1 MRYFEGRGYSEE
13 FVSNFY
19 KIIDEFGSNPVIQVV
34 NYPDVICG
42 KCPYNINS
50 MCTRNDKD
58 SEEYVKEKDDFI
70 LKELDLNQKI
80 AFNLV
85 RCMVDD
91 KLTILR
97 RICKDCEWLEYC
109 KD

>member
-1 MRYFEGRGYSEE
+1 MIIRAHHLLCMRYFEGRGYSEE

-34 NYPDVICG
+34 NYPEVICG

-58 SEEYVKEKDDFI
+58 YEEYVMTWWV
-70 LKELDLNQKI
+70 LDGFWFATAKS
-80 AFNLV
+80 AFPY
-85 RCMVDD
+85 
-91 KLTILR
+91 
-97 RICKDCEWLEYC
+97 WP
-109 KD
+109 